1 MIYFLRSISSLPL
14 APNLEDM
21 GVPTW
26 RPMVCSTSP
35 AGATV
40 VTPETR
46 RVGGHDARD
55 VGRVGGG
62 VRPRAVPDGGC
73 VLGTC
78 GARES
83 LYVVERLGAGVRH
96 RRRQVDPRA

>member
-1 MIYFLRSISSLPL
+1 MIYFLRSISLLPL

-21 GVPTW
+21 GASTW
-26 RPMVCSTSP
+26 RPMVCSTSR

-62 VRPRAVPDGGC
+62 
-73 VLGTC
+73 
-78 GARES
+78 GAATGSARRRLHPGHVQRRGEPH
-83 LYVVERLGAGVRH
+83 VVERLGAGVRH